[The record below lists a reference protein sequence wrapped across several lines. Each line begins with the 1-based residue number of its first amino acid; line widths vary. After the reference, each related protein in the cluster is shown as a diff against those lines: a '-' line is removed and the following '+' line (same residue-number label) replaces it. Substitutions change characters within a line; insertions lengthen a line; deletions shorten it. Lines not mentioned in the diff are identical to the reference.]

1 VVRGA
6 AAVRV
11 AAGISAA
18 AAGLVLLGA
27 LWASQHGTPP
37 AGDRGDMIRVGVV
50 AGQSVDVYLDH
61 AEDELAALT
70 DRAAPPSG
78 DTWALVSLDSYV
90 SPWRLPAMLEGAPTA
105 QVYARV
111 PLPAARTSVVRIP
124 VYSLPGD
131 LLSGMIA
138 AAAQRDQEKAE
149 YEQLSRRLAAGAG
162 QERARR
168 AYDSAAATAAAEAS
182 AYRAGCS
189 CLFAAVVRAAPA
201 VLGEI
206 AGRPGVR
213 AVDPAPEVRSL
224 DRTEFCP
231 PLPEQDGTVPDDRNA
246 SPISVPNGASAIASH
261 TPTPILSSSGLAV
274 TSTSAAGSR
283 PQPDPSAAASQE
295 RTAVPSATDAS
306 AAQEAPRS

>member
-1 VVRGA
+1 VVRVA

-11 AAGISAA
+11 AAGIAAVSA
-18 AAGLVLLGA
+18 GVLLLGA
-27 LWASQHGTPP
+27 LWVSQRETTPTADP
-37 AGDRGDMIRVGVV
+37 GDMIRVGVV
-50 AGQSVDVYLDH
+50 SGQSVGVYLDH
-61 AEDELAALT
+61 SRAELAALT
-70 DRAAPPSG
+70 DPSAPVPG

-90 SPWRLPAMLEGAPTA
+90 SPWKLPAVLEGAPTV

-111 PLPAARTSVVRIP
+111 PLPAARTAVIRIP

-131 LLSGMIA
+131 LLSGMLA
-138 AAAQRDQEKAE
+138 AASQRDQEQAE
-149 YEQLSRRLAAGAG
+149 YEQLSRRLGDGAG

-189 CLFAAVVRAAPA
+189 CLFGAVVRAAPA
-201 VLGEI
+201 VLREI
-206 AGRPGVR
+206 AERPGVR

-246 SPISVPNGASAIASH
+246 SPISVPNGASAVASH

-274 TSTSAAGSR
+274 TSTSAAGSDPR
-283 PQPDPSAAASQE
+283 SDPSATAPQDRA
-295 RTAVPSATDAS
+295 AVPSTTDAS
-306 AAQEAPRS
+306 AAQEAPSS